1 MAPHA
6 LRANTNICF
15 FPLAAALEPGHHPSS
30 SADKQ
35 QCSADIHLLLC
46 HPVGETVE
54 AERGPRDSCGCRLV
68 NLPLISFPSLHQFM
82 HPPYHSSSPLPPPT
96 PPLFGSTFPFRVSS
110 SSCHK
115 EPPFSPEGRLPVPH
129 CNPII
134 YLTEECVISTE

>member
-30 SADKQ
+30 SANKQ

-82 HPPYHSSSPLPPPT
+82 RPPYHSSSPLPPPPT
-96 PPLFGSTFPFRVSS
+96 SVWLDLPFQSVQLILPQRASILS
-110 SSCHK
+110 RG
-115 EPPFSPEGRLPVPH
+115 EAASPAL
-129 CNPII
+129 
-134 YLTEECVISTE
+134 

>member
-30 SADKQ
+30 SANKQ

-82 HPPYHSSSPLPPPT
+82 HPPYHSSSPLPPP
-96 PPLFGSTFPFRVSS
+96 PPRLCLARPSLSECPAHPATKSLHSLQRGGCQSRTVTQSS
-110 SSCHK
+110 
-115 EPPFSPEGRLPVPH
+115 
-129 CNPII
+129 I
-134 YLTEECVISTE
+134 